1 MIWQRR
7 MLNKTVTEVCRDLNV
22 SRSFVQNMSR
32 RFNATG
38 DFSRSRRRRGPGT
51 LLNKYEE
58 FLLFEI
64 FLDHPTTYL
73 HEAADHLENQTGR
86 SISISAVMRTM
97 RRYGLSR
104 QKVKQVAIQR
114 STVER
119 IRFMTEIQVFD
130 PRMLVFSDETG
141 CDKRNALRKFGYNIR
156 GIQPR
161 NVQFLVR
168 GQRMNSIGIMNYEG
182 VLDAYVTERNVG
194 HEVFS
199 EFVQRSLVRIFRP
212 CWLR

>member
-1 MIWQRR
+1 MPSHYSNDLRWRVIWQRR

-38 DFSRSRRRRGPGT
+38 DISLSRRRRGPKT
-51 LLNKYEE
+51 LLHQFEE

-73 HEAADHLENQTGR
+73 HEAINPLENQTGR
-86 SISISAVMRTM
+86 SISISTVMRTM
-97 RRYGLSR
+97 RRYGFSR

-130 PRMLVFSDETG
+130 PHMLVFLDETG

-168 GQRMNSIGIMNYEG
+168 GQRMNSIGIINYEG
-182 VLDAYVTERNVG
+182 VLDACYG
-194 HEVFS
+194 KK
-199 EFVQRSLVRIFRP
+199 
-212 CWLR
+212 CWS